1 MSNSNMRDIL
11 KKINLIESS
20 VEECGG
26 DMGSMNSMPSQPST
40 PVTLN
45 MSAGS
50 ASEMSQMLKA
60 LANIDDGKCLAELI
74 TNIIATPLNTP
85 PPIFIIKSSKGIGL

>member
-1 MSNSNMRDIL
+1 MEIKMSNMHDIL

-26 DMGSMNSMPSQPST
+26 DMGSMNSMPPKPST

-60 LANIDDGKCLAELI
+60 LANIDAGKDDMPTL
-74 TNIIATPLNTP
+74 
-85 PPIFIIKSSKGIGL
+85 SIGPKWE